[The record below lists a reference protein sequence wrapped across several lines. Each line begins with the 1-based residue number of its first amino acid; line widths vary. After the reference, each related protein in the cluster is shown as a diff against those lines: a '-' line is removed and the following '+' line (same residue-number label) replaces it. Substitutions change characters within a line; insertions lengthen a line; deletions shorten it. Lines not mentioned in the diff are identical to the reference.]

1 MKYVPND
8 DQIGNMF
15 EVYGYY
21 GLEDRDPDE
30 PDFSNHDEWD
40 DEEYDNA

>member
-1 MKYVPND
+1 MNEYE
-8 DQIGNMF
+8 IGNHF

-30 PDFSNHDEWD
+30 PDFSNPDEWD
-40 DEEYDNA
+40 EAYYFEDEK